1 MSRLSFYAKFW
12 LKYLTKSFDGRIPDD
27 RFLEEQKHEVDYYCK
42 VDQPISMQKGFKLR
56 DINLLKNSGYT
67 YELYN
72 ILYPFRK
79 ELRFNFIPGDV
90 TTIPDFPT
98 FVKSRPI
105 EGKNNNSVLLPLEAQ
120 RHFKFVNDRN
130 RFADKLEG
138 AVWRGAAYQKHRLK
152 FLESCSGL
160 SFINA
165 GNTAVSKNKNIPF
178 AKPKM
183 SIKEQLRYK
192 FVISLEGNDV
202 ATNLKWIMSSN
213 SVCIMPR
220 PKYETWYKEGTLIPN
235 YHYIEIRDDFLD
247 IEDVFAR
254 YLSDKTACEAII
266 SNAQDFV
273 SNYFSSRN
281 MLHVARSVTLKYLKI
296 VK

>member
-12 LKYLTKSFDGRIPDD
+12 LKYLTRSFDGQIPDY
-27 RFLEEQKHEVDYYCK
+27 RFLEERKYDVDYYCK
-42 VDQPISMQKGFKLR
+42 IDQPVTLEKGIKLR

-72 ILYPFRK
+72 ILYPFRE

-90 TTIPDFPT
+90 TTIPDFPA

-105 EGKNNNSVLLPLEAQ
+105 EGKNSNSVLLPLDAQ
-120 RHFKFVNDRN
+120 RHFRFADDRM
-130 RFADKLEG
+130 RFADKVDGL
-138 AVWRGAAYQKHRLK
+138 VWRGAAYQKHRLK

-165 GNTAVSKNKNIPF
+165 GNTAVKKNGNIPF
-178 AKPKM
+178 AAPKM
-183 SIKEQLRYK
+183 SIQDQLRYK
-192 FVISLEGNDV
+192 FVLSLEGNDV

-247 IEDVFAR
+247 IEDVFAK
-254 YLSDKTACEAII
+254 YVNDKASCEVII
-266 SNAQDFV
+266 NNAQDFV
-273 SNYFSSRN
+273 SNYFSSRS
-281 MLHVARSVTLKYLKI
+281 MLDVARSVAFKYLKV